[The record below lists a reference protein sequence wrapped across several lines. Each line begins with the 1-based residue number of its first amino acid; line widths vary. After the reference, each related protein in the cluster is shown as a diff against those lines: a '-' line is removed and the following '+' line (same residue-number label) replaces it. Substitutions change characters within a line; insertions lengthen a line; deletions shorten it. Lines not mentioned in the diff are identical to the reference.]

1 MDLNDLNKNNLKQK
15 KNHQVLKDLKINNLI
30 IIFLDLTQYINNN

>member
-30 IIFLDLTQYINNN
+30 IIFLDLKQIHK